1 MVYICG
7 NVRLKNEADTP
18 NSGGGEPCQ
27 LEVADELS
35 TKFIKEGESM
45 TQPEEAY
52 KLMLTEYPDLL
63 SAKQIGA
70 ILGVSRQ
77 YVYGMINDGYIFG
90 VKVGK
95 SYRVSKIRLIEYLI
109 GNRVA

>member
-1 MVYICG
+1 MGMASRASMKLQMNY
-7 NVRLKNEADTP
+7 
-18 NSGGGEPCQ
+18 Q
-27 LEVADELS
+27 L
-35 TKFIKEGESM
+35 KFIEEGKSM

-63 SAKQIGA
+63 TAEQVGA

-90 VKVGK
+90 IKIGK
-95 SYRVSKIRLIEYLI
+95 CYRVSKIRLIEYLI
-109 GNRVA
+109 GNKVA